1 MGSNSDV
8 VMQSRRLM
16 KATQIEHLYLP
27 LEKALSMTR
36 KERPAGVAGISYV
49 VNM

>member
-1 MGSNSDV
+1 MDSNSGV
-8 VMQSRRLM
+8 VKQNRQLM

-27 LEKALSMTR
+27 FEKALSMTR
-36 KERPAGVAGISYV
+36 KERPAGVAGISHV